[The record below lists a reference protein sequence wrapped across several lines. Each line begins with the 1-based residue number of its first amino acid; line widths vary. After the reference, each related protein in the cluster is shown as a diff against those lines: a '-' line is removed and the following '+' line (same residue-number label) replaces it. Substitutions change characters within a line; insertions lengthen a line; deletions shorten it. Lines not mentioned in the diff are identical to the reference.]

1 MNLEEYLVSYIK
13 GKKIRKDLTKKF
25 VKKGRTKIPRRARGY
40 GQRGSKYNSLK
51 SQNNRDSIDNQLI
64 LLLTA
69 LTKQNQTKLD
79 LSNPKA
85 LNPFIERD
93 RQEYSMSNNR
103 VQKAIDLP
111 DDSISRVPSSPTKIK
126 ETKALIYNVSQ
137 DLDMRVNEVMDT
149 QQKLLTELNNV
160 GNALTP
166 ELAREFRN
174 ENLKLKEQVLSETV
188 RLQELINDAED
199 LNDYR
204 EIIQKQNKM
213 IDDTTKGFVEID
225 NSLSERQV
233 EETEKLERNTNII
246 GNQLVNIVE
255 QVGGRREELEGLEEQ
270 LSMRTDE
277 VEFYEEELQE
287 KEEEILKLKLTL
299 ERNQLREQN
308 LKQDLTA
315 MENRIDKEGDKFLD
329 KFFEENF

>member
-160 GNALTP
+160 GIMTP
-166 ELAREFRN
+166 KIAREFRN

-225 NSLSERQV
+225 NNLSEKHEQL
-233 EETEKLERNTNII
+233 EKGAKIFQDTFVKKMKELE
-246 GNQLVNIVE
+246 
-255 QVGGRREELEGLEEQ
+255 VGYEYAEGLEEE
-270 LSMRTDE
+270 LSMKDDE
-277 VEFYEEELQE
+277 IGVLGEQLQE
-287 KEEEILKLKLTL
+287 KEEEVSTLKLTL
-299 ERNQLREQN
+299 ERNELREQK
-308 LKQDLTA
+308 LKQELTA
-315 MENRIDKEGDKFLD
+315 MEKQIDVGFGISELVEASKKM
-329 KFFEENF
+329 

>member
-40 GQRGSKYNSLK
+40 GQRGSKYNSSK

-160 GNALTP
+160 GIMTP

-225 NSLSERQV
+225 NSLSEKHEMLEKGARLF
-233 EETEKLERNTNII
+233 TEKMDEMAGEIMY
-246 GNQLVNIVE
+246 E
-255 QVGGRREELEGLEEQ
+255 DELKEQ
-270 LSMRTDE
+270 LSMKDE
-277 VEFYEEELQE
+277 EIGVLGEQLQE
-287 KEEEILKLKLTL
+287 KEEKIEILKLTL
-299 ERNQLREQN
+299 ERNVLREQK

>member
-160 GNALTP
+160 GIMTP

-225 NSLSERQV
+225 NSLSEKHEMLEKGARLF
-233 EETEKLERNTNII
+233 TEKMDEMAQ
-246 GNQLVNIVE
+246 GVMYE
-255 QVGGRREELEGLEEQ
+255 DELKEQ
-270 LSMRTDE
+270 LSIKTDE